1 MPMNATTEATYTRSA
16 SYHQLPPHDESYLV
30 LPRGGRPSAPRGQRA
45 VDPRWEEQ
53 KRFVEFLSGSGR
65 DFDGRPTTAEHFAPK
80 ALDPPKPIYPPK
92 NPYPVGD
99 KHGSMLHQSASREHF
114 KALTKSA
121 VRKPIYPE
129 YNPAQGVAGIFGAK
143 QGSMSMARSAS
154 SDQFRAFKPGK
165 MAQPFIPKESFNI
178 NPARW
183 EAMGMQLKG
192 DTVPKRHNPNY
203 A

>member
-1 MPMNATTEATYTRSA
+1 
-16 SYHQLPPHDESYLV
+16 
-30 LPRGGRPSAPRGQRA
+30 
-45 VDPRWEEQ
+45 
-53 KRFVEFLSGSGR
+53 
-65 DFDGRPTTAEHFAPK
+65 
-80 ALDPPKPIYPPK
+80 
-92 NPYPVGD
+92 
-99 KHGSMLHQSASREHF
+99 MLHQSASREHF

-203 A
+203 V